1 MAYAARKSSLP
12 RPSERTAKIPRE
24 REMLYRMQAGICR
37 VLAHPRRLHILDL
50 LAAGEKSSQQLER
63 ELGISKMNLSQ
74 HLTLMKHA
82 GLVESRTEGRAAL
95 HRLAFR
101 EIKDACGMI
110 RTVLAARLERGSE
123 LARSLR

>member
-1 MAYAARKSSLP
+1 MKLP
-12 RPSERTAKIPRE
+12 KE

-37 VLAHPRRLHILDL
+37 VLAHPRRLQILDL
-50 LAAGEKSSQQLER
+50 LAGGERSSQELQR

-82 GLVESRTEGRAAL
+82 GLVESRTEGRSAM

-123 LARSLR
+123 LAKSLR

>member
-1 MAYAARKSSLP
+1 MSHAARKRISP
-12 RPSERTAKIPRE
+12 RPPARAVKIPKE
-24 REMLYRMQAGICR
+24 REILYRMQAGICR
-37 VLAHPRRLHILDL
+37 VLSHPRRLQILDL
-50 LAAGEKSSQQLER
+50 LAGGEKSSQELER

-95 HRLAFR
+95 HRLAFQ

-110 RTVLAARLERGSE
+110 RSVLAARLQRGSE
-123 LARSLR
+123 LAKALK

>member
-1 MAYAARKSSLP
+1 
-12 RPSERTAKIPRE
+12 
-24 REMLYRMQAGICR
+24 MLYRMQAGICR

-50 LAAGEKSSQQLER
+50 LAGGEKSSQQLER

-74 HLTLMKHA
+74 HLALMKHA

-95 HRLAFR
+95 HRLALR

-110 RTVLAARLERGSE
+110 RSVLAARLERGSQ

>member
-1 MAYAARKSSLP
+1 M
-12 RPSERTAKIPRE
+12 KIPKE

-37 VLAHPRRLHILDL
+37 VLAHPRRLQILDL

-74 HLTLMKHA
+74 HLALMKHA

-110 RTVLAARLERGSE
+110 RSVLAARLERGSE

>member
-1 MAYAARKSSLP
+1 MKYAASLAPFP
-12 RPSERTAKIPRE
+12 RPPQRAMKLPKE
-24 REMLYRMQAGICR
+24 REMLYRMQAAICR
-37 VLAHPRRLHILDL
+37 VLAHPRRLQILDL
-50 LAAGEKSSQQLER
+50 LAGGEKSSQELQR

-74 HLTLMKHA
+74 HLALMKHA

-110 RTVLAARLERGSE
+110 RSVLAARLERGSE

>member
-1 MAYAARKSSLP
+1 MSHAARKKVSP
-12 RPSERTAKIPRE
+12 RPPARTVQISRE
-24 REMLYRMQAGICR
+24 REVLYRMQAGICR

-50 LAAGEKSSQQLER
+50 LAAGEKSSQQLGR

-74 HLTLMKHA
+74 HLALMKHA
-82 GLVESRTEGRAAL
+82 GLVESRTEGRSAV

-110 RTVLAARLERGSE
+110 RTVLAARLERGSQ
-123 LARSLR
+123 LAKSLR

>member
-1 MAYAARKSSLP
+1 
-12 RPSERTAKIPRE
+12 
-24 REMLYRMQAGICR
+24 MLYRMQAGICR

-50 LAAGEKSSQQLER
+50 LSGGERSSQQLER

-74 HLTLMKHA
+74 HLALMKHA
-82 GLVESRTEGRAAL
+82 GLVESRMEGRAAM

-110 RTVLAARLERGSE
+110 RTVLAARLERGSR
-123 LARSLR
+123 LVRSLR

>member
-1 MAYAARKSSLP
+1 
-12 RPSERTAKIPRE
+12 
-24 REMLYRMQAGICR
+24 MLYRMQAGICR
-37 VLAHPRRLHILDL
+37 VLAHPRRLQILDL
-50 LAAGEKSSQQLER
+50 LAGGEKSSQQLQR

-101 EIKDACGMI
+101 EIKDACSMI
-110 RTVLAARLERGSE
+110 RTVLAARLERGSQ

>member
-1 MAYAARKSSLP
+1 MSHAARKRSSP
-12 RPSERTAKIPRE
+12 RPSERNAKIPRE

-37 VLAHPRRLHILDL
+37 VLAHPRRLRILDL
-50 LAAGEKSSQQLER
+50 LAGGEKSSQQLGR

-74 HLTLMKHA
+74 HLALMKHA

-110 RTVLAARLERGSE
+110 RNVLAARLERGSE
-123 LARSLR
+123 LAKSLR

>member
-1 MAYAARKSSLP
+1 MAYAARKRSTP
-12 RPSERTAKIPRE
+12 RPSERAAKIPKE

-50 LAAGEKSSQQLER
+50 LGGGEKSSQQLQR

-74 HLTLMKHA
+74 HLALMKHA

-101 EIKDACGMI
+101 EIKEACGMI
-110 RTVLAARLERGSE
+110 RTVLAARLERGSQ